1 MFTVFDYVLFVVLW
15 FLAITFI
22 ILLYSKLKKVTKKY
36 NFIKKEYIAI
46 KTENIKLQH
55 EIYRLTYILPEEKAK
70 KGEKKNET
78 KSIKK

>member
-1 MFTVFDYVLFVVLW
+1 MFTVFDYVLFVMLW

-22 ILLYSKLKKVTKKY
+22 ILLYKKKKKVTKKY

-55 EIYRLTYILPEEKAK
+55 EIYRLTYILPEETTK
-70 KGEKKNET
+70 KERKR
-78 KSIKK
+78 

>member
-1 MFTVFDYVLFVVLW
+1 MFTVFDYVLFVMLW

-55 EIYRLTYILPEEKAK
+55 EIYRLTYILPEETTK
-70 KGEKKNET
+70 KERKR
-78 KSIKK
+78 

>member
-1 MFTVFDYVLFVVLW
+1 MFTVFDYVLFVILW

-22 ILLYSKLKKVTKKY
+22 ILLYLKLKKVTKKY

-55 EIYRLTYILPEEKAK
+55 EIYRLTYILPEETTK
-70 KGEKKNET
+70 KERKR
-78 KSIKK
+78 

>member
-1 MFTVFDYVLFVVLW
+1 MVTVFDYVLFVILW

-22 ILLYSKLKKVTKKY
+22 ILLYLKLKKVTKKY

-55 EIYRLTYILPEEKAK
+55 EIYRLTYILPEETTK
-70 KGEKKNET
+70 KERKR
-78 KSIKK
+78 

>member
-55 EIYRLTYILPEEKAK
+55 EIYRLTYILPGETTK
-70 KGEKKNET
+70 KERKR
-78 KSIKK
+78 

>member
-1 MFTVFDYVLFVVLW
+1 MFAVFDYVLFVILW

-22 ILLYSKLKKVTKKY
+22 ILLYLKLKKVTKKY

-55 EIYRLTYILPEEKAK
+55 EIYRLTYILPEETTK
-70 KGEKKNET
+70 KERKR
-78 KSIKK
+78 

>member
-1 MFTVFDYVLFVVLW
+1 MFTVFDYVLFVILW

-55 EIYRLTYILPEEKAK
+55 EIYRLTYILPEETTK
-70 KGEKKNET
+70 KERKR
-78 KSIKK
+78 

>member
-1 MFTVFDYVLFVVLW
+1 MFTVFDYVLFVILW

-22 ILLYSKLKKVTKKY
+22 ILLYLKLKKVTKKY

-55 EIYRLTYILPEEKAK
+55 EIYRLTYILPGETTK
-70 KGEKKNET
+70 KERKR
-78 KSIKK
+78 

>member
-1 MFTVFDYVLFVVLW
+1 MFTVFDYVLFVMLW

-55 EIYRLTYILPEEKAK
+55 EIYRLTYILPGETTK
-70 KGEKKNET
+70 KERKR
-78 KSIKK
+78 

>member
-1 MFTVFDYVLFVVLW
+1 MFTVFDYVLFVILW

-22 ILLYSKLKKVTKKY
+22 ILLYLKLKKVTKKY

-55 EIYRLTYILPEEKAK
+55 EIYRLTYILPGETTK
-70 KGEKKNET
+70 KERK
-78 KSIKK
+78 I

>member
-1 MFTVFDYVLFVVLW
+1 MFTVFDYVLFVMLW

-46 KTENIKLQH
+46 KSENIKL
-55 EIYRLTYILPEEKAK
+55 
-70 KGEKKNET
+70 
-78 KSIKK
+78 

>member
-1 MFTVFDYVLFVVLW
+1 MFTVFDYVLFVILW

-22 ILLYSKLKKVTKKY
+22 ILLYLKLKKVTKKY

-55 EIYRLTYILPEEKAK
+55 EIYRLTYILPENTAK
-70 KGEKKNET
+70 KERKR
-78 KSIKK
+78 

>member
-1 MFTVFDYVLFVVLW
+1 MFTVFDYVLFVILW

-22 ILLYSKLKKVTKKY
+22 ILLYLKLKKVTKKY

-55 EIYRLTYILPEEKAK
+55 EIYRLTFILPEENKEK
-70 KGEKKNET
+70 KGK
-78 KSIKK
+78 